1 MDAVLGVRSRS
12 VKVGTLDFNF
22 SESVSETSICSDSL
36 AKRGDGVNDLSF
48 SVVSLAEER
57 GKLELK
63 GVELVAQ
70 SQDGRS
76 AFFDTRSEG
85 NIMIRLDQR

>member
-1 MDAVLGVRSRS
+1 MQETQPHLPSRQR
-12 VKVGTLDFNF
+12 LRLAPRA
-22 SESVSETSICSDSL
+22 DSL

-48 SVVSLAEER
+48 SVASLAEER
-57 GKLELK
+57 GKLESK
-63 GVELVAQ
+63 GVELVKE

>member
-1 MDAVLGVRSRS
+1 M
-12 VKVGTLDFNF
+12 GTLDFNF

-36 AKRGDGVNDLSF
+36 ARRGDGVNDLSF
-48 SVVSLAEER
+48 FVASLVEER
-57 GKLELK
+57 GKLESK
-63 GVELVAQ
+63 GVELVKE

>member
-1 MDAVLGVRSRS
+1 M
-12 VKVGTLDFNF
+12 GTLDFNF

-36 AKRGDGVNDLSF
+36 ARRGDGVNDLSF
-48 SVVSLAEER
+48 FVASLVEER
-57 GKLELK
+57 GKLESK
-63 GVELVAQ
+63 GVELVKE

-76 AFFDTRSEG
+76 AFFDTRSKG

>member
-1 MDAVLGVRSRS
+1 MRSRS

-36 AKRGDGVNDLSF
+36 ARRGDGVNDLSF
-48 SVVSLAEER
+48 FVASLVEER
-57 GKLELK
+57 GKLESK
-63 GVELVAQ
+63 GVELVKE

>member
-1 MDAVLGVRSRS
+1 MGP
-12 VKVGTLDFNF
+12 LDFNF

-36 AKRGDGVNDLSF
+36 ARRGDGVNDLSF
-48 SVVSLAEER
+48 FVASLVEER
-57 GKLELK
+57 CKLESK
-63 GVELVAQ
+63 GVELVAE

>member
-1 MDAVLGVRSRS
+1 MRSRS
-12 VKVGTLDFNF
+12 VKVGPLDFNF
-22 SESVSETSICSDSL
+22 SEAVCETSICSDSL

-48 SVVSLAEER
+48 SVASLAEER
-57 GKLELK
+57 GKLESK
-63 GVELVAQ
+63 GVELVKE

>member
-1 MDAVLGVRSRS
+1 M
-12 VKVGTLDFNF
+12 GTLDFNF

-48 SVVSLAEER
+48 SVASLAEER
-57 GKLELK
+57 GKLESK
-63 GVELVAQ
+63 GVELVKE